1 MLMEGAQEPAGFIL
15 RVSKQIR
22 PLLSMF
28 GCTTGVKNLTAGG
41 SNGYL
46 SMMHVVIA

>member
-1 MLMEGAQEPAGFIL
+1 MLIEGAQEPAGFIL

-22 PLLSMF
+22 PLLSIF
-28 GCTTGVKNLTAGG
+28 GCKTGVKNLTAGG

-46 SMMHVVIA
+46 RV